1 MLEMN
6 LTITKLFNVDQGFAD
21 WYSQKELS
29 RFSNKLLYD
38 PISRVAREPFRKLGL
53 EDRLVGAAQL
63 ALSAGVIP
71 KFLILGIMAA
81 FLYDNKNDD
90 DHHIQV
96 LLNSLSKEQFL
107 SIIIQIQS
115 HEALYKIMMKY
126 WDESLS
132 TLTQIK
138 DNG

>member
-1 MLEMN
+1 MYFSP
-6 LTITKLFNVDQGFAD
+6 IALFVYNRPKHV
-21 WYSQKELS
+21 QKVINSLKKNKES
-29 RFSNKLLYD
+29 KNTEIFIFSD
-38 PISRVAREPFRKLGL
+38 GPRT
-53 EDRLVGAAQL
+53 
-63 ALSAGVIP
+63 
-71 KFLILGIMAA
+71 
-81 FLYDNKNDD
+81 NDD